1 MLLSERVDAFLNAL
15 IAKTE
20 HQNELL
26 IGKCQSN
33 VSLTST
39 QEHILMLLKNGKLTN
54 TDLARELAISQAAV
68 SKAVKQLVQK
78 NLVESVKDGRDGRVS
93 YLTLTEEGL
102 PIATEHAEH
111 HESTL
116 QVYEMILSHFSE
128 ADQDV
133 IDRFVD
139 ELSRKVL

>member
-39 QEHILMLLKNGKLTN
+39 QEHILMLLKNGQLTN
-54 TDLARELAISQAAV
+54 TDLARELSISQAAV

-93 YLTLTEEGL
+93 YLMLSEEGL

-116 QVYEMILSHFSE
+116 RVYETILSHFSE

>member
-1 MLLSERVDAFLNAL
+1 MLLSERVDAFFNAL

-26 IGKCQSN
+26 IGKCQSD
-33 VSLTST
+33 VRLTST
-39 QEHILMLLKNGKLTN
+39 QEHILMLLKDGKLTN
-54 TDLARELAISQAAV
+54 TDLAKELSISQAAV

-78 NLVESVKDGRDGRVS
+78 NLVASVKDGKDGRVS
-93 YLTLTEEGL
+93 YLTLTEEGA

-111 HESTL
+111 HQSTL
-116 QVYEMILSHFSE
+116 QVYETILAQFSE
-128 ADQDV
+128 MDQEV